1 MATYSAAVLDDIRA
15 GVDIVDFIGRFVNL
29 RKAGANWKGLCPFHG
44 EKTPSFMVNPKKG
57 IFHCFG
63 CGVGGDVFGFLMRQ
77 DRLSFPEAVRALA
90 KTAGVTLPEDR
101 GGAPGDSGR
110 EELFRVLDLAA
121 RFYAETLWKPAGER
135 AQKYLAERGIDP
147 EIARR
152 FGLGYAPEGWDRLLD
167 FMKAE
172 KVGEDA
178 LVAAGLVIQREN
190 RSGVYDRFRHRL
202 LFTIRDLQSRAVAFG
217 GRAFG
222 DEQPKYL
229 NSPETPLYT
238 KGNLLYAADVARET
252 MRANNRALIVEGYVD
267 CLMAHQHG
275 FTETVAALGTAFTPA
290 QLALLRRYCD
300 EVVTFF
306 DADAAGQKAA
316 ERAEELLD
324 PTSGGFTWAVNRS
337 GGFDG
342 GGALRV
348 KVALLPAGHDPDT
361 FLRAEGA
368 AAFAERIAGARSL
381 LSYALERTIRGS
393 EGTGRRG
400 RANAF
405 ARVALMLSKVADAEE
420 AAALSREAALRLGV
434 DATQLWIEAQRLQ
447 ASLRKPPAPVGVATP
462 TPTPPAWERDLIALL
477 LASPEARAALL
488 DRVEAGDVSHK
499 ALGDIVAAL
508 KTRPETS
515 VANLL
520 ADVADDACRQV
531 ISALTVD
538 EYAPVDED
546 GEPIAV
552 NQLVQQFTR
561 RLAVIQTR
569 RRLRETSRSIAEA
582 TASAP
587 NVPDDRVAT
596 VQTHSARVYEFAGG
610 KAQEL
615 RRSASS
621 PDPMGPEGPQ
631 GVQAHE

>member
-15 GVDIVDFIGRFVNL
+15 GVDIVDLIGRFVNL
-29 RKAGANWKGLCPFHG
+29 RKAGVNWKGLCPFHS

-90 KTAGVTLPEDR
+90 KTAGVTLPEER
-101 GGAPGDSGR
+101 GGQPGDSGR
-110 EELFRVLDLAA
+110 EELFRVMDLAG
-121 RFYAETLWKPAGER
+121 RFYAETLWKPAGTR
-135 AQKYLAERGIDP
+135 AQGYLAERGIDSDV
-147 EIARR
+147 ARR

-178 LVAAGLVIQREN
+178 LVAAGLAIQREN
-190 RSGVYDRFRHRL
+190 RSGCYDRFRNRL
-202 LFTIRDLQSRAVAFG
+202 LFTIRDLQSRVVAFG

-238 KGNLLYAADVARET
+238 KGNLLYAADVAREP
-252 MRANNRALIVEGYVD
+252 MRAKNRAVIVEGYVD

-275 FTETVAALGTAFTPA
+275 FTETVAALGTAFTSA

-316 ERAEELLD
+316 ARAEELLE
-324 PTSGGFTWAVNRS
+324 PTAGGLTWAVNRS

-361 FLRAEGA
+361 FLRKEGA

-381 LSYALERTIRGS
+381 LSYALERTTQES
-393 EGTGRRG
+393 EGTGA
-400 RANAF
+400 RARSNAF
-405 ARVALMLSKVADAEE
+405 ARAALMLSKVADADE
-420 AAALSREAALRLGV
+420 AAALSREAAVRLGV

-447 ASLRKPPAPVGVATP
+447 TALRKPPAPVGMANTAAGADDKKLVTRLVTLVLVDRAART
-462 TPTPPAWERDLIALL
+462 ALL
-477 LASPEARAALL
+477 PLLDTSDIGQPALREIVETLKRVPEADATALLTELPSEAARHMLAALMVQETAMP
-488 DRVEAGDVSHK
+488 DATESVE
-499 ALGDIVAAL
+499 
-508 KTRPETS
+508 
-515 VANLL
+515 
-520 ADVADDACRQV
+520 
-531 ISALTVD
+531 
-538 EYAPVDED
+538 
-546 GEPIAV
+546 
-552 NQLVQQFTR
+552 QF
-561 RLAVIQTR
+561 R
-569 RRLRETSRSIAEA
+569 RRLQFLERRRRVRALSRSIAE
-582 TASAP
+582 TQSAQG
-587 NVPDDRVAT
+587 VHAALEEELLA
-596 VQTHSARVYEFAGG
+596 VQQDSARVYEHQGG
-610 KAQEL
+610 SAQVVDRAVGL
-615 RRSASS
+615 
-621 PDPMGPEGPQ
+621 PHPMGPEGPQ
-631 GVQAHE
+631 GVQAHD